1 MTPFIYLKV
10 FIIRMYKL
18 FIKLGPMQEDYI
30 LREIQKISVLL
41 QRLVKMLVP
50 VALEE
55 AEKDLEMVRT
65 ELCEEIGMEPE
76 NIVEME
82 LVDLLDKL
90 KPENGFDIENA
101 ELLADL
107 LLEYAQKAKDVD
119 VKMYKRIL
127 DLYEYVNE
135 TTKTYSFN
143 REAKIMEASKMI
155 SDKL

>member
-1 MTPFIYLKV
+1 
-10 FIIRMYKL
+10 MYKL